1 MKDKNIEESLKEQ
14 VQDIMDE
21 GANVNKGKK
30 NNKKKSKKKKPNMFI
45 RSFGIVLSVFLIGVF
60 LLVGTKTGRNLI
72 YRYISEFVYKNVQ
85 KDNED
90 LDNEDNIQHVVKPRQ
105 DDTVQNFLIFGIEE
119 IGGARNTDAM
129 MIATINTKDNT
140 VKLTSLLRDTYV
152 EIPGYKHN
160 KLNSAYSR
168 GGVDLLIETIELN
181 HKIQIDGYA
190 SVNFESFEA
199 IVDILGGVT
208 IELGEEEAS
217 YLNRTNYISNKAYR
231 NVSPGINHLNGN
243 QAMGYVRVRKV
254 KTLGGANYDYGRV
267 VRQQR
272 VLKAL
277 FNSAVSSK
285 NILKLVPISK
295 EILSHVTTNLSQSQ
309 MQEAMKEII
318 ENKITTMETFRI
330 PIDGAFE
337 APISYNGIGYP
348 LVLDWETNR
357 IELYKFVFNYSE
369 EEAIRAIANYKGN

>member
-295 EILSHVTTNLSQSQ
+295 EILSHVTTNKSESD
-309 MQEAMKEII
+309 A
-318 ENKITTMETFRI
+318 R
-330 PIDGAFE
+330 
-337 APISYNGIGYP
+337 GYER
-348 LVLDWETNR
+348 DCR
-357 IELYKFVFNYSE
+357 K
-369 EEAIRAIANYKGN
+369 

>member
-309 MQEAMKEII
+309 MQEAMKEIV